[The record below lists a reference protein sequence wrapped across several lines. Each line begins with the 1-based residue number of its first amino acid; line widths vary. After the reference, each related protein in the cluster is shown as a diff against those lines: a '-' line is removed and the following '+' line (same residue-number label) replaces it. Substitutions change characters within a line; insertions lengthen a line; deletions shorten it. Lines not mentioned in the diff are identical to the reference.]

1 MQRFRPNIT
10 KYFILI
16 ITILVFIFVVNIFTE
31 KTLNISQNQV
41 SVIGGSFV
49 LIDSEKKIFN
59 SKDLNKK
66 KIVYFGYTFCPD
78 VCPLDLAKLSEVYNK
93 FTKLKES
100 IQPIFISLDPVRD
113 RPKVLKSY
121 LENFNPNII
130 GLTGNEED
138 INKIIKKFKIYRN
151 FVESDD
157 DDDYYTIDHTSL
169 FYLLDSNDKYLTHFG
184 RKNFIEEFTEFA
196 KDFNV
201 N

>member
-66 KIVYFGYTFCPD
+66 K
-78 VCPLDLAKLSEVYNK
+78 NR
-93 FTKLKES
+93 
-100 IQPIFISLDPVRD
+100 IFRL
-113 RPKVLKSY
+113 
-121 LENFNPNII
+121 
-130 GLTGNEED
+130 
-138 INKIIKKFKIYRN
+138 
-151 FVESDD
+151 
-157 DDDYYTIDHTSL
+157 
-169 FYLLDSNDKYLTHFG
+169 YLLS
-184 RKNFIEEFTEFA
+184 
-196 KDFNV
+196 
-201 N
+201 